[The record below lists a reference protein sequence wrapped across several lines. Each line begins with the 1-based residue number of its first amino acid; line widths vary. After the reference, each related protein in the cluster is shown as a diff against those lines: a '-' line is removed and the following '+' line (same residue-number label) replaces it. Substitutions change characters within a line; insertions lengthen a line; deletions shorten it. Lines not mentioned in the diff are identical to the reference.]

1 MDREEIL
8 ACMSDDIK
16 QYVDNIVDMYNAPFA
31 RMMGIQI
38 VFLEKDRA
46 VCEMRLEPEFM
57 NSMGRGHGGAVYA
70 LMDHT
75 FAILCNLIHPCTGQS
90 STVQYYRP
98 ASGTLKA
105 VCTPINRSR
114 SLEVY
119 QVMVYSEEG
128 KLVASATNTSFV
140 LKRE

>member
-1 MDREEIL
+1 MNADELRSRMD
-8 ACMSDDIK
+8 DDVV
-16 QYVDNIVDMYNAPFA
+16 QYLDSVVDMYNAPFA
-31 RMMGIQI
+31 RKLGIQI
-38 VFLEKDRA
+38 VSLEKDRA

-57 NSMGRGHGGAVYA
+57 NSMGRGHGGVVYA

-98 ASGTLKA
+98 ASGTLRA

-119 QVMVYSEEG
+119 QVMVYNEEG
-128 KLVASATNTSFV
+128 KLVASGTNTSFV